1 METTLSGL
9 LGTGRGSEVPTTA
22 ASLGFL
28 SGTSKGERPDGS
40 WGEAGAAN
48 ENTQEIVVL
57 AGLAAGTL
65 RQVKGQRGGGG
76 GRTCRHLR
84 PTGAFLFAVIRVRRR
99 GVGGRPALPLH
110 AGGNAAALQVPE
122 NQHTTRMSA
131 AVPLNTPPP
140 TPPPEAL
147 ASHHL
152 TTLCRQLICW

>member
-28 SGTSKGERPDGS
+28 SGTSKGERPDRS

-76 GRTCRHLR
+76 DAPADTCVRPEPFCLQSSELEDVVLEEDRH
-84 PTGAFLFAVIRVRRR
+84 FLFM
-99 GVGGRPALPLH
+99 L
-110 AGGNAAALQVPE
+110 AGTLQLSKYL
-122 NQHTTRMSA
+122 RIS
-131 AVPLNTPPP
+131 TP
-140 TPPPEAL
+140 
-147 ASHHL
+147 
-152 TTLCRQLICW
+152 QG

>member
-40 WGEAGAAN
+40 WGGAGAAN

-65 RQVKGQRGGGG
+65 RQVKGRGDAPAD
-76 GRTCRHLR
+76 TCVRPEPFCLQSSELEDVVLEEDRH
-84 PTGAFLFAVIRVRRR
+84 FLFM
-99 GVGGRPALPLH
+99 L
-110 AGGNAAALQVPE
+110 AGTLQLSKYL
-122 NQHTTRMSA
+122 RIS
-131 AVPLNTPPP
+131 TP
-140 TPPPEAL
+140 
-147 ASHHL
+147 
-152 TTLCRQLICW
+152 QG